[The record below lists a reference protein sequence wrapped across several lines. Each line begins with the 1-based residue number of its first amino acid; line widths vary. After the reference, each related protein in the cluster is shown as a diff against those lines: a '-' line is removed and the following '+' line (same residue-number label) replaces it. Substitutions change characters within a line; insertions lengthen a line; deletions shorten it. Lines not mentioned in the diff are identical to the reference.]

1 MGLKRKHIVRVIS
14 QTLRGFTAGEMGMQ
28 AVALSFFTT
37 MAFVPFLAVI
47 FAISNKVGLGA
58 YLKDLL
64 YQNFGHEEILNYLL
78 GFAENI
84 IATSRQGIYGVVSFI
99 IFLWMVIWL
108 MICIEKAFNK
118 IWKVGK
124 SRVLWKRMLVYGT
137 TMVASPF
144 IIIIFLS
151 VSLTI
156 ADGLNLLG
164 MEIPLFGSVSGILVW
179 AAFFLFV
186 VIVLTCIYIFV
197 PNAKVRFMPAFS
209 SAAVAG
215 AAFTVIQYMYLET
228 QVFVSRMNSIYGIFA
243 AVPLFMVWL
252 NIGWFIVLMG
262 SELSHSLQS
271 LTSCTE
277 SVK

>member
-124 SRVLWKRMLVYGT
+124 SRVLWKRMLV
-137 TMVASPF
+137 
-144 IIIIFLS
+144 
-151 VSLTI
+151 SLTI

-262 SELSHSLQS
+262 SELSHSLQC